1 MWLGDLIFFESIQ
14 EKFIESLLGAMCHA
28 LGPEIDEHER
38 EFIVE
43 SNVLNP
49 QEIPGEI
56 TTTSL
61 TLQTIFQ
68 PSSTSSMLFS
78 SLSFPTP
85 EGNVFSFVS
94 PLYSQ
99 RTGKCINGNPQ
110 YIVIYLYNFFLVF
123 SIHLWAL
130 WGQAHVLF
138 LFFMPF
144 LHSSFPVL
152 DQ

>member
-1 MWLGDLIFFESIQ
+1 MQCGPD
-14 EKFIESLLGAMCHA
+14 

-68 PSSTSSMLFS
+68 PSSMSSILFS

-99 RTGKCINGNPQ
+99 RTGKCINGNSQ
-110 YIVIYLYNFFLVF
+110 YIVIYLFNFFF
-123 SIHLWAL
+123 
-130 WGQAHVLF
+130 GLF
-138 LFFMPF
+138 
-144 LHSSFPVL
+144 HSSVSSLRAGTYLISLLYAFPPLQFSSTRPVNIF
-152 DQ
+152 